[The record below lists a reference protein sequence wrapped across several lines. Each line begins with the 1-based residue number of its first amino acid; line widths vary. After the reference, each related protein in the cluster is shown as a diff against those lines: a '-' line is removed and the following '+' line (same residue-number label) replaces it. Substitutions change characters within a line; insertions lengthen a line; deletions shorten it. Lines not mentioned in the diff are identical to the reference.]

1 MKNGKEMNRA
11 MSLALERRFGSAGP
25 DVRLAIRQFLFSQ
38 PLAVKCSNRVWISH
52 SLPNDRC
59 IDEFDRGVFER
70 ELRLSDCE
78 KPGPA
83 YLLTWGRRHSQT
95 ALDRMA
101 KLLDVDLFVLG
112 HQPQPDGWSQAG
124 NNLIIL
130 ASDHDHGCLLQID
143 LSKTYQ
149 TAELVRSLIPLAAI
163 A

>member
-1 MKNGKEMNRA
+1 
-11 MSLALERRFGSAGP
+11 
-25 DVRLAIRQFLFSQ
+25 
-38 PLAVKCSNRVWISH
+38 VWISH

-59 IDEFDRGVFER
+59 LDQFDPSVFDR
-70 ELRLSDCE
+70 ELRPGDCE
-78 KPGPA
+78 NPGPA